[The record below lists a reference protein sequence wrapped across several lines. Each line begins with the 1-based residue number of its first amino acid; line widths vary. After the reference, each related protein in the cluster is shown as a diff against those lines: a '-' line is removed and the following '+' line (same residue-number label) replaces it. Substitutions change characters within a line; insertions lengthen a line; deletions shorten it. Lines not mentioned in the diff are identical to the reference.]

1 MTVQAPPAA
10 RAGQAGTGRAG
21 SGLAGT
27 GALTKLAFRRDR
39 IMLAGWVYLI
49 TVMVA
54 TNAYTFRKLYS
65 TAAARDRLV
74 VSGGGNPALRFLYGQ
89 LNGSSVG
96 ALTAWRIGVWA
107 ALFCALMTIFIVI
120 RHTRGD
126 EEAGRLELVGS
137 AVVGRQAALTAG
149 LLTAVTASVAVA
161 ALLSVVLSALGL
173 PVSGSVAFALA
184 IGANGLAFTG
194 IAAVA
199 AQLAA
204 GARGARGIA
213 FGVLGAAFMLR
224 AIGDSAGPSGP
235 SWLSWTS
242 PLGWVDLTRPFD
254 GQRWWV
260 LALPCAVLAAGV
272 GVAYAL
278 AARRDLGAGL
288 LPDRPG
294 RASASGLLRGP
305 LSLAFRLQRGVLAG
319 WAAGVAFIFA
329 ASGAAAKGIGQLLG
343 SSTALQHEFTR
354 LGGQAAITN
363 AYLAA
368 LMLLAGLGAAGYAT
382 SAVLRLR
389 AEETDGLGEP
399 LLATAVGR
407 IRWGLSHV
415 AVAVVGP
422 GRAAARHR
430 VGRSGGARHV
440 AVASSRR
447 GPAGRGRPG
456 DRPGLRAAHRV
467 SRPAGGPDD
476 RRGMAQLPASLVIAG
491 VAVALVGLLPGAC
504 VAGAWTVLGVVVFID
519 LFGEALQL
527 SHWLLDISPS
537 RTPRLAQLPAA
548 LVIAGIAVALV
559 GLLPGACVAGAWTVL
574 GAVVVIDLFG
584 EALQLSHWVL
594 DISPFTHAPRLPGGT
609 LAAAPLLWL
618 CLAALAF
625 AAVGLAALRRRDIG

>member
-1 MTVQAPPAA
+1 MTIQAPPAA
-10 RAGQAGTGRAG
+10 RAGPAGTGRAG
-21 SGLAGT
+21 PGLAGT

-39 IMLAGWVYLI
+39 IMLPAWVYLI

-65 TAAARDRLV
+65 TAAARAQLV

-161 ALLSVVLSALGL
+161 ALLGVVLSALGL
-173 PVSGSVAFALA
+173 PVSGSVVFALA

-199 AQLAA
+199 AQLAS

-235 SWLSWTS
+235 SWLTWTS
-242 PLGWVDLTRPFD
+242 PLGWVELTRPFD

-272 GVAYAL
+272 GAAYAL

-343 SSTALQHEFTR
+343 SSTALQREFTR
-354 LGGQAAITN
+354 LGGQTAITN

-368 LMLLAGLGAAGYAT
+368 LMVLAGLGAAGYAT

-389 AEETDGLGEP
+389 AEETDGLAEP
-399 LLATAVGR
+399 LLATAAGR

-415 AVAVVGP
+415 AVAVFGAAVLLAVAGLAAGLGYGLRTGSAGP
-422 GRAAARHR
+422 QAARMI
-430 VGRSGGARHV
+430 GA
-440 AVASSRR
+440 A
-447 GPAGRGRPG
+447 
-456 DRPGLRAAHRV
+456 
-467 SRPAGGPDD
+467 
-476 RRGMAQLPASLVIAG
+476 MAQLPASLVIAG

-527 SHWLLDISPS
+527 SHWLLDISP
-537 RTPRLAQLPAA
+537 
-548 LVIAGIAVALV
+548 
-559 GLLPGACVAGAWTVL
+559 
-574 GAVVVIDLFG
+574 
-584 EALQLSHWVL
+584 
-594 DISPFTHAPRLPGGT
+594 FTHAPRLPGGT
-609 LAAAPLLWL
+609 VSAAPLLWL

-625 AAVGLAALRRRDIG
+625 SAVGLAALRRRDIG